1 MPPEVPREDLIAK
14 IRSDARSHAV
24 VALIGP
30 RQSGKSTLA
39 GQFLR
44 SARGGVLS
52 FDLENPLDLARL
64 EQPLLALESH
74 RGWVVLDEVQRR
86 PDLFP
91 VLRVLADRK
100 RQRFLVLGSASR
112 DLLRQSSETLAGRI
126 VYREVMPFSSREVR
140 DHDRLWLRGGYP
152 RSYLARSSADSLGWR
167 RAYIATYLERDLP
180 SLGID
185 VPAALLR
192 RFWMMLTHYHGQIF
206 NASEIARSLQ
216 ISDKTAR
223 RYLDILGDT
232 FMLRLLQPWYENI
245 GKRQIKSPKVY
256 FRDSGL
262 LHALLDLD
270 TRSALERHP
279 KLGASW
285 EGFALEEIQRIGG
298 YASEECFF
306 WGIHGEAELDL
317 LVHRGGRRIG
327 YEVKYSDHPRLTPSM
342 KKALELLKL
351 HHLYV
356 VVPRVD
362 EPFRLDPSV
371 TVTSLAHLDTPGRKA
386 PR

>member
-1 MPPEVPREDLIAK
+1 MAQEVLRSELLAK
-14 IRSDARSHAV
+14 LAADARNHRV

-39 GQFLR
+39 AQFLR
-44 SARGGVLS
+44 RVRGRVLS

-74 RGWVVLDEVQRR
+74 RGWVVIDEVQRR

-100 RQRFLVLGSASR
+100 RQRFLIMGSASR
-112 DLLRQSSETLAGRI
+112 DLLQQASETLAGRI
-126 VYREVMPFSSREVR
+126 VYREVMPFSSREVA
-140 DHDRLWLRGGYP
+140 DQDRLWLRGGYP
-152 RSYLARSSADSLGWR
+152 RSYLARSAADSLDWR
-167 RAYIATYLERDLP
+167 RAYVATYLERDLP
-180 SLGID
+180 ALGID

-192 RFWMMLTHYHGQIF
+192 RFWMMLTHYHGQVF

-216 ISDKTAR
+216 VSDKTAR
-223 RYLDILGDT
+223 RYLDILTGT
-232 FMLRLLQPWYENI
+232 FMLRTLQPWYENI
-245 GKRQIKSPKVY
+245 GKRQVKSPKVY
-256 FRDSGL
+256 FRDTGI
-262 LHALLDLD
+262 LHALLDLG
-270 TRSALERHP
+270 TQSALEGHP

-285 EGFALEEIQRIGG
+285 EGFALEEVVRIGG
-298 YASEECFF
+298 FAGEECFF

-317 LVHRGGRRIG
+317 LVHRGGKRIG
-327 YEVKYSDHPRLTPSM
+327 YEVKYSDHPTLTGSM

-351 HHLYV
+351 DHLYV

-362 EPFRLDPSV
+362 TPFRIHRNV
-371 TVTSLAHLDTPGRKA
+371 TVTSPVHLGAGGR
-386 PR
+386 